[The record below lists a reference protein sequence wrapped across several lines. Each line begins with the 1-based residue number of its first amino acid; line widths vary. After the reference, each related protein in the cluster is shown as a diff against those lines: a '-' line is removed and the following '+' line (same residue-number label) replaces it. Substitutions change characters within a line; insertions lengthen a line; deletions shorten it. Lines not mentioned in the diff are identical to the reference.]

1 MSDDFEKAVLINFN
15 YGGNID
21 PQLKVVHPAEA
32 LKQHEQH
39 RQCSSSSCC
48 CPAWQTLTLSTAHMS
63 AGTSSSLYYQH
74 QAVIRLLEAV
84 L

>member
-21 PQLKVVHPAEA
+21 PQLKVMPLAEE
-32 LKQHEQH
+32 LQQHQQQKQ
-39 RQCSSSSCC
+39 C
-48 CPAWQTLTLSTAHMS
+48 WQQQALTLSAADMS
-63 AGTSSSLYYQH
+63 AGKSSSIHCQH
-74 QAVIRLLEAV
+74 QAVFRLLEAV